1 MYQIM
6 VEHKDEYGNSYMVR
20 SGRISTK
27 LKLLKRR
34 LAKHSKGWIMNM
46 NSKKIEAARG
56 FSRQAMSTISVMGVV
71 II

>member
-27 LKLLKRR
+27 LKLLKKR
-34 LAKHSKGWIMNM
+34 LKNHSKGWVMDM
-46 NSKKIEAARG
+46 NSKQIVVARG
-56 FSRQAMSTISVMGVV
+56 FSRQAMSAIATMGVV
-71 II
+71 GV